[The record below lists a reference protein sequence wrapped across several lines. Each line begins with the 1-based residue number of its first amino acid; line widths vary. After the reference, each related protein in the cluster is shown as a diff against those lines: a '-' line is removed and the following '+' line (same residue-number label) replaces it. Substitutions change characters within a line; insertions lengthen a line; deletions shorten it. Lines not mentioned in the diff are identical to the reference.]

1 MSFSTV
7 GQTPHIPSSDFNLIL
22 DAALK
27 EYKKKTGG
35 QLLEH
40 PLAAQVKRC
49 NSIGA
54 ISAILEDQAR
64 EFQQFRDG
72 DLRLMKWINPM
83 VDYLSRFSETLGVV
97 ASMVRPWNPV
107 HHPLRCIL
115 MLPCRRSPPQAS
127 SSLG

>member
-1 MSFSTV
+1 MSSSIV
-7 GQTPHIPSSDFNLIL
+7 GQTPRIPSSDFNLIL

-27 EYKKKTGG
+27 EYKKKTGV

-40 PLAAQVKRC
+40 PLAAQVEQC
-49 NSIGA
+49 DSISA

-72 DLRLMKWINPM
+72 DLRSMKWINPM

-97 ASMVRPWNPV
+97 ASIVRP
-107 HHPLRCIL
+107 
-115 MLPCRRSPPQAS
+115 
-127 SSLG
+127 